1 MLIIHTDFGVVELNG
16 DAINSLEKQ
25 TEKITIR
32 KQKMMPFPVIQISHA
47 VLKVQMETANS
58 NPSHYLLISF

>member
-1 MLIIHTDFGVVELNG
+1 
-16 DAINSLEKQ
+16 
-25 TEKITIR
+25 
-32 KQKMMPFPVIQISHA
+32 MMPFPVIQISHA